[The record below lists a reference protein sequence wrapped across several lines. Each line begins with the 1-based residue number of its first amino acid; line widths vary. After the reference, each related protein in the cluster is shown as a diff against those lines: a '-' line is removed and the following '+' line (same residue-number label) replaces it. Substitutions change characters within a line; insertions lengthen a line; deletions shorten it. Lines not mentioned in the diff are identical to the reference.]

1 MYSVEIQDVRAHMLL
16 ELLGGLFKDLCLKER
31 LNVFLALVQVPSS
44 GVYLL
49 LCICHNKVQCIEIS
63 TNFFFCSPVVTMSRE
78 CSTNGQWSSVD
89 FSSCTFSS
97 ANEPPFILIWLLLS
111 TLMPVTQSSAAFASE
126 VSYTIFECRY

>member
-78 CSTNGQWSSVD
+78 CNTNGQWSSVD